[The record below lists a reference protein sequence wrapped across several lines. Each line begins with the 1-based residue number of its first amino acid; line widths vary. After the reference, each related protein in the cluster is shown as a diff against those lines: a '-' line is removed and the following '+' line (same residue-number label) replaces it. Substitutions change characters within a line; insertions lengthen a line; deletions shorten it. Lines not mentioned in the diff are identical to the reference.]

1 MRGRNARR
9 ELEKYTNWIK
19 RTGKLPCMKLQHGSI
34 RPSEGAIWQMRH
46 RPYETKGEMHEQ

>member
-46 RPYETKGEMHEQ
+46 RPYEQKGEEHGE